1 MTTPSFENISGNLIC
16 CTISRRYN
24 HLYLVGLRL
33 PGRLSIARTAACII
47 INIYVRQSEAASEA
61 DGGPAEFCSGSTH
74 ISEGQTVIL
83 L

>member
-1 MTTPSFENISGNLIC
+1 MMTPSFNNIPGNLIC

-24 HLYLVGLRL
+24 HLYLVLLL

-61 DGGPAEFCSGSTH
+61 DGGQAEFCSGSTH
-74 ISEGQTVIL
+74 ISEGQMVIL